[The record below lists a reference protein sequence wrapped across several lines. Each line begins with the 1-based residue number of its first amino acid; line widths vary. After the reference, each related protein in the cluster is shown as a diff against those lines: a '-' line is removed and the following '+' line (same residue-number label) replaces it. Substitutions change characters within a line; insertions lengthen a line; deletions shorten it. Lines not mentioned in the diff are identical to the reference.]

1 MIIYNTCIIEVN
13 INRGDKYAALSN
25 VSMIFM
31 KNIKNLRK
39 TINLN
44 FQFKHGMI
52 QKIVTG
58 NPPIKIYVIK
68 IENRI
73 TFKIK
78 TWYYS
83 ELLTPETMKLVGITN
98 SKTPPVVTGIV
109 IQINLKHNNIP
120 EWEKYSLFINYW
132 CNFSSP

>member
-1 MIIYNTCIIEVN
+1 
-13 INRGDKYAALSN
+13 
-25 VSMIFM
+25 M

-78 TWYYS
+78 T
-83 ELLTPETMKLVGITN
+83 
-98 SKTPPVVTGIV
+98 
-109 IQINLKHNNIP
+109 
-120 EWEKYSLFINYW
+120 
-132 CNFSSP
+132 

>member
-1 MIIYNTCIIEVN
+1 
-13 INRGDKYAALSN
+13 
-25 VSMIFM
+25 M

-73 TFKIK
+73 TFKIR

-98 SKTPPVVTGIV
+98 SKTPPVVTGICDLNKSQAQQHPRMGKIFLV
-109 IQINLKHNNIP
+109 YKL
-120 EWEKYSLFINYW
+120 LM
-132 CNFSSP
+132 